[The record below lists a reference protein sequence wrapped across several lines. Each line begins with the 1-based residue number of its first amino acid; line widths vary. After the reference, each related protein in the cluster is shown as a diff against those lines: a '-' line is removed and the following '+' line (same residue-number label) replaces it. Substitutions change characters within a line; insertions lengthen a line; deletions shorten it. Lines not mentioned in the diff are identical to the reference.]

1 MDTDILIAGGS
12 LGGVLAAKAA
22 LSHGMKVIL
31 TEETDWI
38 GGQLTSQAVPPDE
51 HPWIEEQ
58 GRTQSYAQF
67 RKAVREHYKNLP
79 DASDKMKNKPLREL
93 NPGNGWVSRVAHEP
107 KVALAILQG
116 YLAPYQKNGQLELLY
131 FTVPVSARTEG
142 DEIRSVTVRNV
153 KTGETR
159 TVTAKYY
166 LDATDC
172 GDLLPLV
179 GAEYRTGAES
189 RAETGEPDAPE
200 KADPYDMQPVTYV
213 AALGLMPREKFS
225 DEYKIK
231 KPETYEY
238 FKSVRIPFTDKSVL
252 SWFSATQSDETHAR
266 EWAMFD
272 DQLAPGSLG
281 FWTYR
286 RIVDKD
292 NYTDINEDVSLINW
306 PQNDYC
312 LGNIFEEPGREKH
325 RALAKELTRSLIY
338 WLQNEAPNEIGT
350 VGFPVRP
357 RGDVLDTEDGH
368 RKGAVYPRIAPHRR
382 EKTDRRAGSRD
393 VGERQAAAPG
403 RFGRGRA
410 LSYRPAFHD
419 QDAYVAVRA
428 GAPLRDTA
436 LGDGARAAEKPHPRL
451 QKHRHDAP
459 DERLLPRA
467 PHRVEHRG
475 NGGAP
480 RRLLHRKGHPARAGA
495 RRREAF
501 PETARRERRAA
512 ALGYFFLYVYLLAG
526 GFSCRPLR

>member
-131 FTVPVSARTEG
+131 FTVPVSAQTEG

-153 KTGETR
+153 KTGETC

-292 NYTDINEDVSLINW
+292 NYTDIDEDVSLINW

-357 RGDVLDTEDGH
+357 RGDVTDTEDGIAKAPYIRESRRIVAKRQIVEQDLAASVSDKPLRLEDSVGVGH
-368 RKGAVYPRIAPHRR
+368 YHIDLHSTIKTHTSLFVLAHPFEIPLSAMVPVRLKNLIPACKNIGTTHLTNGCFREHPTEWNIGETAGHLAAYCIGKGI
-382 EKTDRRAGSRD
+382 
-393 VGERQAAAPG
+393 
-403 RFGRGRA
+403 
-410 LSYRPAFHD
+410 RPA
-419 QDAYVAVRA
+419 QV
-428 GAPLRDTA
+428 
-436 LGDGARAAEKPHPRL
+436 LGDVKPF
-451 QKHRHDAP
+451 QK
-459 DERLLPRA
+459 LL
-467 PHRVEHRG
+467 EE
-475 NGGAP
+475 NGVQ
-480 RRLLHRKGHPARAGA
+480 LHWDTSSMKK
-495 RRREAF
+495 
-501 PETARRERRAA
+501 
-512 ALGYFFLYVYLLAG
+512 
-526 GFSCRPLR
+526 